1 MTKKNR
7 FNLFWGEPRSS
18 SIKIQDSK
26 PAKVLRGKTFKLLF
40 LPVFL
45 NFPHN
50 ITIFA
55 LRYNKKANIR

>member
-1 MTKKNR
+1 MKKNK
-7 FNLFWGEPRSS
+7 LLSFWGSHALTVS
-18 SIKIQDSK
+18 KYK

-40 LPVFL
+40 YQIFL
-45 NFPHN
+45 KFPHN